1 MTAILVLN
9 RQRQG
14 NQEFKASS
22 GYIRSPRSVST
33 IGDSILK
40 TKQNN
45 CKAKNNNIV
54 NAIIFPLEVKS
65 LSQNALSARVSPC
78 QCGSQVGTL
87 EQVRQSSHKQVPVF
101 GTLLKV
107 FHLVFTICLQKKVLL
122 CPRGSKN

>member
-22 GYIRSPRSVST
+22 GYIRSPSSVST
-33 IGDSILK
+33 TGDSILK

-54 NAIIFPLEVKS
+54 NAIIFSLEVKS
-65 LSQNALSARVSPC
+65 PSQNALSARVSPC
-78 QCGSQVGTL
+78 QCGSKVGTL
-87 EQVRQSSHKQVPVF
+87 GTRAGKAVEPQTSPCVWHFTQSISFGLHNMSAKEGFIVP
-101 GTLLKV
+101 TRK
-107 FHLVFTICLQKKVLL
+107 
-122 CPRGSKN
+122 